1 MLEKVDGV
9 IVALPDGADHT
20 VLVHARKAGALSE
33 AAARQLI
40 EKGGKFKVKSFAAKK
55 VVRKS

>member
-20 VLVHARKAGALSE
+20 VIVHAKKAGALTESS
-33 AAARQLI
+33 AKQII
-40 EKGGKFKVKSFAAKK
+40 EESGKFKVKAFVSKK
-55 VVRKS
+55 IERKT

>member
-9 IVALPDGADHT
+9 IVALPDGEDHK
-20 VLVHARKAGALSE
+20 VLVHAKKAGALSE

-40 EKGGKFKVKSFAAKK
+40 EENGKFKVKSFTAKK